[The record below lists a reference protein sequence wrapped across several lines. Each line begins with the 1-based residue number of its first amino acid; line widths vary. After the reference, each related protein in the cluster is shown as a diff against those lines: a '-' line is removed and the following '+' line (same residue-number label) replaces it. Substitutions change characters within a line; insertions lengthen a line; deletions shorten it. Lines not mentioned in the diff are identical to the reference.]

1 MRKKKEFEEVNGIKL
16 DEYQKKIIL
25 DDSQN
30 LLVVAGA
37 GSGKT
42 LTIIGKIKYLI
53 EYKKIKPK
61 DILCISFTNETVNNL
76 INKCGYDI
84 NCYTFHK
91 LSLEIIKS
99 YNLDYNVA
107 PEDLLE
113 YLTTEYFSTLI
124 YIYNYQKYVVEY
136 LKDNFKNDYTYDE
149 IRILYP
155 EILESYISSIIN
167 FIRKIKSNNHN
178 IDDFHNYLKKTRFSD
193 KNKAFLIIVFHIYKL
208 YLEELNSTYSLDFD
222 DMITIA
228 TEYVHKWGIKNDYKY
243 IIIDEYQD
251 TSLVRFKLIKA
262 IIEVTNAKLIC
273 VGDDYQ
279 SIYGFS
285 GTTLDLFVNFNKYFD
300 ESKILKIINN
310 YRNSFQLLK
319 ICTKFINKNH
329 YQIKKYLRAT
339 KLLTYPIKI
348 IYYSKSS
355 YKYKFY
361 LLLEFMYQHNMKDV
375 LILGRCNKDILELMD
390 EVKYKDMNMR
400 YLTVH
405 KAKGLEA
412 DNVILIN
419 MTNKN
424 NGFPSKLEEPKITN
438 KIFKSK
444 EKYPYSEER
453 RLFYVALT
461 RSKNNV
467 FIMSDKNYE
476 SIFITEIKS
485 KTIELKL

>member
-1 MRKKKEFEEVNGIKL
+1 MKKIKEIEEVNGVKL
-16 DEYQKKIIL
+16 DIYQKKIIE
-25 DDSQN
+25 DNSQN

-42 LTIIGKIKYLI
+42 LTIIGKIKYLV
-53 EYKKIKPK
+53 EVKKVKPK
-61 DILCISFTNETVNNL
+61 EILCISFTNETVNNL
-76 INKCGYDI
+76 INKVGYKID
-84 NCYTFHK
+84 CFTFHK

-99 YNLDYNVA
+99 YKLEYNVA
-107 PEDLLE
+107 SDDLLE
-113 YLTTEYFSTLI
+113 YLCNEYFSTLM
-124 YIYNYQKYVVEY
+124 YIYDYQKYVVDY
-136 LKDNFKNDYTYDE
+136 LSSNFKVDYTYDE
-149 IRILYP
+149 IRLLYP
-155 EILESYISSIIN
+155 ELLQKYIESIIS
-167 FIRKIKSNNHN
+167 FIRKIKGNNHN
-178 IDDFHNYLKKTRFSD
+178 VDNFHNYLSKTRFSG
-193 KNKAFLIIVFHIYKL
+193 KNKSFLIIVFHIYKL

-222 DMITIA
+222 DMITLA
-228 TEYVHKWGIKNDYKY
+228 TEYVHKWGIKSPYKY

-251 TSLVRFKLIKA
+251 TSLVRFNLIKA
-262 IIEVTNAKLIC
+262 IIEATNAKLMC

-285 GTTLDLFVNFNKYFD
+285 GTTLDLFVNFNKYFN
-300 ESKILKIINN
+300 ESRILKIINN

-319 ICTKFINKNH
+319 ITTKFINKNH

-339 KLLTYPIKI
+339 RLLTYPIKMV
-348 IYYSKSS
+348 YYSNSS

-361 LLLEFMYQHNMKDV
+361 LLLEYMYQHNMKDV
-375 LILGRCNKDILELMD
+375 LILGRYNKDIIELMD
-390 EVKYKDMNMR
+390 EVKYKDMNIR

-405 KAKGLEA
+405 KSKGLEA
-412 DNVILIN
+412 DNVIIIN
-419 MTNKN
+419 MTNKI
-424 NGFPSKLEEPKITN
+424 NGFPSKIEEPKITK

-461 RSKNNV
+461 RSKNNI
-467 FIMSDKNYE
+467 FIMSNKNYE